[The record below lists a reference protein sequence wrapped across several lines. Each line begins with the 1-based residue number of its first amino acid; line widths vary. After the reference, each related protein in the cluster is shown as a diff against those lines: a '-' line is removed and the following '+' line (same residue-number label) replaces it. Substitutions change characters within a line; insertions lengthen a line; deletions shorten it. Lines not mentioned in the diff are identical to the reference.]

1 MGLYNISQQHYRQKK
16 TYARNNA
23 KDLGIQKSV
32 YLQIKTLSF
41 IITTYQY
48 EELQVLREI
57 WYTCPYVHS
66 VYVKLY
72 DLLDLINCI
81 P

>member
-1 MGLYNISQQHYRQKK
+1 MGLYNTSQQHYRQKK

-66 VYVKLY
+66 VYVKF
-72 DLLDLINCI
+72 DLINCI

>member
-1 MGLYNISQQHYRQKK
+1 MGLYNTSQQHYQQKK

-72 DLLDLINCI
+72 DLHDLINCI